1 MKRAVLVVALFLS
14 ISLPAHAEV
23 EVPEL
28 FSEFVEL
35 LIGKGKGTHFYPVMM
50 NEQEQPYLDVENLMN
65 EWLELPAS
73 CEIERSFCQ
82 GVLYPQETYYWIDGK
97 NLKAGNSDPRYE
109 DVEYKP
115 DELVVFEN
123 KIWVR
128 YDVLDRWLPVSTAWT
143 LYRYAMAVT
152 PNYASIKELKA
163 KRDIQRKQQNFRKIQ
178 RQKYD
183 AAPELRPAE
192 SMTLEAKYRLSAKYS
207 STEPLNFEGSSQ
219 ILADIYKGTLR
230 SSISLDPDTFQ
241 PNLEGYSYE
250 NFEIPGIY
258 RLALGDVSSF
268 SSNLIR
274 SRNLRNGISVETNE
288 LKRGA
293 GRFEYRNNQIQPNTE
308 VDVYKNG
315 FLQETIFVDET
326 GQLYLPEQDASGGDV
341 FIFKLFY
348 DNGQQDSITVRI
360 APDDAQLLNI
370 AQWDIK
376 SAIGEVPEG
385 WIMQADTRRG
395 FTQNMSMGLHLVRF
409 QSDIPDELPN
419 ETAFM
424 FDTTYR
430 FSENL
435 NAQLEWSIVNKNQY
449 LQLAAI
455 YTGIEDQNLLIDYSL
470 VNEAEGNKA
479 NFTSRDSVVDHQ
491 LNISHGMSLWG
502 WTVNSQ
508 FSYVPKEMLLNQ
520 SGTRMINNWL
530 SLQLGIDANKKSNT
544 PIDIKYNATANVKL
558 FGNVF
563 KIGLDSV
570 SFNPSVST
578 RYRMRSDDEVT
589 WDVTLGIDYSLNEGL
604 SQQLAATYHFSN
616 SLSLS
621 LNTDFQSAALQLDWR
636 DSYSPTNPHATFD
649 GFGTGTVHGRLLG
662 PPNEFGE
669 RDPVPD
675 VQILSGG
682 SKTKSDDDG
691 YYRLSKIPTNSRQ
704 KIIFD
709 NNSLDVSY
717 TMKQNFAAV
726 RLRPGTSLQF
736 DPVILG
742 SVGFDGMY
750 YTQETI
756 TNQAK
761 ITVLEAESNEE
772 VKSVNIEADGFFLA
786 EQLSPGDYKL
796 AFTGLTHAPDP
807 MAISIPIGMDWI
819 GGIEVFAKDISPE
832 MILKPTQAEG

>member
-1 MKRAVLVVALFLS
+1 MIRAVLVVALLMSF
-14 ISLPAHAEV
+14 PAAAQE
-23 EVPEL
+23 EPPEL

-65 EWLELPAS
+65 EWLELPTS

-82 GVLYPQETYYWIDGK
+82 GILYPQETYYWIDGK
-97 NLKAGNSDPRYE
+97 NRKAGNSDPRYE
-109 DVEYKP
+109 DIEYKV

-123 KIWVR
+123 KVWVR

-152 PNYASIKELKA
+152 PNYLSIKELKA

-183 AAPELRPAE
+183 AAPELRPDE
-192 SMTLEAKYRLSAKYS
+192 SITLEAKYRLSAKYS
-207 STEPLNFEGSSQ
+207 TTEPLKYEGSSQ
-219 ILADIYKGTLR
+219 LLGDIYKGTLR
-230 SSISLDPDTFQ
+230 SSISLDPETFQ
-241 PNLEGYSYE
+241 PNLDGYSYE
-250 NFEIPGIY
+250 NFEIPGVY

-268 SSNLIR
+268 SSNLLR
-274 SRNLRNGISVETNE
+274 SRNMRNGFSIETNE
-288 LKRGA
+288 SKRGA
-293 GRFEYRNNQIQPNTE
+293 GRFEYRNNQIRPNTE

-315 FLQETIFVDET
+315 FLQETMFVDET

-341 FIFKLFY
+341 FIFKLYY

-360 APDDAQLLNI
+360 APDGAQLLNV
-370 AQWDIK
+370 AQWDLK
-376 SAIGEVPEG
+376 SAIGEVAEG
-385 WIMQADTRRG
+385 WIVQADARRG
-395 FTQNMSMGLHLVRF
+395 FTDNLSMGLHFVRF
-409 QSDIPDELPN
+409 QSDIPDELAN

-424 FDTTYR
+424 IDTTYR
-430 FSENL
+430 FSEHL
-435 NAQLEWSIVNKNQY
+435 NAQLEWSMINKSQY
-449 LQLAAI
+449 LQLSAI
-455 YTGIEDQNLLIDYSL
+455 YTGIKDQNLLIDYSL
-470 VNEAEGNKA
+470 IKRADGNKA

-491 LNISHGMSLWG
+491 LNINHGMSLWG

-508 FSYVPKEMLLNQ
+508 LSYVPKEVILNQ
-520 SGTRMINNWL
+520 SATQMVNNWL
-530 SLQLGIDANKKSNT
+530 SVQLGIDANKKSNASL
-544 PIDIKYNATANVKL
+544 DVKYTAEANVKL

-563 KIGLDSV
+563 QIGLDSV
-570 SFNPSVST
+570 SFNPSIGT
-578 RYRMRSDDEVT
+578 RYRLRSDDEVT
-589 WDVTLGIDYSLNEGL
+589 WDLTLGLDYSLNQGL
-604 SQQLAATYHFSN
+604 SQQLAATYHFSDK
-616 SLSLS
+616 LSLS
-621 LNTDFQSAALQLDWR
+621 LNTDFKTAALQLDWR
-636 DSYSPTNPHATFD
+636 DSYSPTNPNVNFE

-675 VQILSGG
+675 VQVLSGG
-682 SKTKSDDDG
+682 SKTKSDEEG
-691 YYRLSKIPTNSRQ
+691 YYRLTKIPTNSRQ
-704 KIIFD
+704 KVVFD

-726 RLRPGTSLQF
+726 RLRPGTSIQF

-761 ITVLEAESNEE
+761 ISVIETENNEE
-772 VKSVNIEADGFFLA
+772 VKTVSIEQDGFFLA

-796 AFTGLTHAPDP
+796 AFTGLNHAPDP
-807 MAISIPIGMDWI
+807 VAISIPAGTDWV
-819 GGIEVFAKDISPE
+819 GGIEVFAKDISPD
-832 MILKPTQAEG
+832 MILKPAQAEG